1 MTSRTLARA
10 AVWTATLLVG
20 CSGAEE
26 TNSPL
31 TSSADPVDTPLKGS
45 DADMVSKFHD
55 GDGVFELPM
64 RSADGLG
71 PLYIRHACADCHE
84 TGVRGPGLVQKM
96 SIVEKD
102 GVTAAADQSA
112 LTYGHTVRP
121 FVTAGATTPILPP
134 EVDSLKVSV
143 RVGPPVIGRGYMEAV
158 LDSEIERMEAEQKT
172 RDDGIHGRINRVTYA
187 SEANP
192 DPTFNAHQKGETG
205 LIGRFGLK
213 ARIATL
219 DEFTADAFQGDMG
232 MTSPMR
238 PTEPLNPDGLT
249 DDDKPGVDLAI
260 DSVNQAAFYMR
271 ALEIPKRADDAAGA
285 ALFAGARCDVCHA
298 PALKTRADYPIALLA
313 DKTVAVYTDFLLHD
327 LGPDLADGMTDGVA
341 KGGDWRTAP
350 LIGLRHSATFMH
362 DGRATSI
369 EDAILDHAGEA
380 TDSVK
385 RFSALSAADRDAL
398 IRFVGSL

>member
-1 MTSRTLARA
+1 
-10 AVWTATLLVG
+10 
-20 CSGAEE
+20 
-26 TNSPL
+26 
-31 TSSADPVDTPLKGS
+31 
-45 DADMVSKFHD
+45 MVSKFHD

-71 PLYIRHACADCHE
+71 PLYIRHACSDCHE

-96 SIVEKD
+96 SIVEED
-102 GVTAAADQSA
+102 GVSAAADQSA

-134 EVDSLKVSV
+134 EVASLKVTV

-158 LDSEIERMEAEQKT
+158 KDSEIERMEAEQKT

-249 DDDKPGVDLAI
+249 DDDKPGVDLPI

-271 ALEIPKRADDAAGA
+271 ALEIPRRADDPAGA
-285 ALFAGARCDVCHA
+285 ALFEQARCGVCHA
-298 PALKTRADYPIALLA
+298 PALKTRADYPIGLLA

-327 LGPDLADGMTDGVA
+327 LGPDLADGMTDGDA

-380 TDSVK
+380 ADSVK
-385 RFSALSAADRDAL
+385 RFQALSASDRDAL
-398 IRFVGSL
+398 IRFVESL

>member
-1 MTSRTLARA
+1 MTSRTIARV
-10 AVWTATLLVG
+10 AVATATLLSG
-20 CSGAEE
+20 CSGADN
-26 TNSPL
+26 TPSPVE
-31 TSSADPVDTPLKGS
+31 SSADPVDTPLRGADS
-45 DADMVSKFHD
+45 DMVSKFHD

-64 RSADGLG
+64 RPADGLG

-96 SIVEKD
+96 SIVEAD
-102 GVTAAADQSA
+102 GATAAADQSA
-112 LTYGHTVRP
+112 LVYGHTVRP

-134 EVDSLKVSV
+134 EVDGLKVSV

-158 LDSEIERMEAEQKT
+158 ADSEIERVEAEQEG
-172 RDDGIHGRINRVTYA
+172 RDDGIHGRIHRVTYL

-192 DPTFNAHQKGETG
+192 DTTFHAHQKGETG

-238 PTEPLNPDGLT
+238 PEEPKNPDGLT
-249 DDDKPGVDLAI
+249 DDDKPGVDLSI

-271 ALEIPKRADDAAGA
+271 ALEIPRRADDPSGA
-285 ALFAGARCDVCHA
+285 ALFEAARCGVCHVA
-298 PALKTRADYPIALLA
+298 ALKTRADYPIKLLA

-327 LGPDLADGMTDGVA
+327 LGTDLADGLVDGDA
-341 KGGDWRTAP
+341 KGSEWRTAP

-369 EDAILDHAGEA
+369 EEAILDHAGEA

-385 RFSALSAADRDAL
+385 RYQAMTAADRDAL
-398 IRFVGSL
+398 IRFVESL